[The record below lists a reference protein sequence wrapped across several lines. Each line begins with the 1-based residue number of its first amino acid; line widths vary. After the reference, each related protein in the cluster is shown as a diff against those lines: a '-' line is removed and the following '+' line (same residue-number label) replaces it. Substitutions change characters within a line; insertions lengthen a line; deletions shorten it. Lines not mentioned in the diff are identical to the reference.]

1 MKNTIINLGLTA
13 GAVYVLYRIFKK
25 DDVIPM
31 NKPLPQ
37 DLPQP
42 IGDEIFSNFS
52 GFMKKGKKA
61 KNNSGGQRAVATKC
75 ATNLERLGMLY
86 PNNDQYN
93 SELGKAYQREGSNF
107 NNWAKAEAK
116 PCFVVGADQG
126 GLQSG
131 GISFD
136 GSASD
141 FTFNGAGDF

>member
-1 MKNTIINLGLTA
+1 MKKTLINLGLTA
-13 GAVYVLYRIFKK
+13 GAVFVLYKLFKK

-37 DLPQP
+37 DLPVP
-42 IGDEIFSNFS
+42 APDENFSNFS
-52 GFMKKGKKA
+52 GFIKKNKKQ
-61 KNNSGGQRAVATKC
+61 KTNSGGQRQVATKC
-75 ATNLERLGMLY
+75 ATNLERLASLY
-86 PNNDQYN
+86 PNSDQYN

-116 PCFVVGADQG
+116 PCFVVGGVEQG

-136 GSASD
+136 ASEFN
-141 FTFNGAGDF
+141 FTGAGYFD

>member
-1 MKNTIINLGLTA
+1 MKKTIINLGITA
-13 GAVYVLYRIFKK
+13 GAVYILYRLFKK

-37 DLPQP
+37 DLPVP
-42 IGDEIFSNFS
+42 APEDNFSNFT
-52 GFMKKGKKA
+52 GIFKKKK
-61 KNNSGGQRAVATKC
+61 KTNSTSRQVATKC
-75 ATNLERLGMLY
+75 ATNLERLASLY
-86 PNNDQYN
+86 PNTDQYN

-116 PCFVVGADQG
+116 PCFVVGGVEQG

-136 GSASD
+136 ASEFN
-141 FTFNGAGDF
+141 FTGAGYFD